1 MTTALYFLD
10 LIEISRL
17 FSGSMRTETYL
28 IWIAS
33 MNRTRDY
40 RWPKA

>member
-17 FSGSMRTETYL
+17 FSGTMRTETYL
-28 IWIAS
+28 LWIAV
-33 MNRTRDY
+33 MDQTRDY
-40 RWPKA
+40 RWAE